1 MAQSFFDRR
10 HVGFW
15 HQTDMPTPLT
25 NVGYQGKSGSNSDI
39 VKPTR
44 LTQLRHE
51 QNILLRRTGQQ

>member
-15 HQTDMPTPLT
+15 YQTDMPTPLT